1 MIIRLFIAVSGIGVA
16 VMGVLTL
23 IDYWLHVPYLYLW
36 LDGGS
41 AMAPNTAM
49 ALILIGIDLILLG
62 ASHKPWDTAH

>member
-49 ALILIGIDLILLG
+49 ADG
-62 ASHKPWDTAH
+62 S